1 MRRPTRGDSPT
12 VPRCRRLVVRHSAFD
27 FPGTHA
33 PPLGHPIP
41 GQSARRIA
49 RSLCHFLAIGGVPEE
64 LFTWIHRRSGE
75 RRQSIQ
81 LSFRPAVVDADIHE
95 NACEGQNLLGDL
107 GRDVARPG
115 FGEGHGA
122 QGPLI
127 LAGQENGRC

>member
-64 LFTWIHRRSGE
+64 LFTWNHRSGLPHISGAAVNFNPAKLIALLE
-75 RRQSIQ
+75 YDAAASARDTGRIFFVPRLNPPAAALFAARY
-81 LSFRPAVVDADIHE
+81 LSWLVSLV
-95 NACEGQNLLGDL
+95 
-107 GRDVARPG
+107 
-115 FGEGHGA
+115 
-122 QGPLI
+122 
-127 LAGQENGRC
+127 